1 MNANLE
7 KSLCMGVF
15 LIIGFCFIR
24 ILSGCGMEKTDES
37 KIQDVDYCIVEENDI
52 PEELMGK
59 IQEKKA
65 ADLKIVFEN
74 DEFVYIVRGYGEQET
89 GGYSIQVTDVFLTK
103 NAVVFRSN
111 LVGPAKDAIKS
122 TTPSYPFIVLKI
134 QNMGKNVIFE

>member
-1 MNANLE
+1 MAANL
-7 KSLCMGVF
+7 KKNLCMCVCVM
-15 LIIGFCFIR
+15 IGFCLIK
-24 ILSGCGMEKTDES
+24 ILSGCGIEKTDEG

-65 ADLKIVFEN
+65 ADLKMVFEN
-74 DEFVYIVRGYGEQET
+74 DGVMYIVRGYGEQET

-111 LVGPAKDAIKS
+111 LVGPAKDAVKN
-122 TTPSYPFIVLKI
+122 TTPSYPYIVLKI
-134 QNMGKNVIFE
+134 QNIGKNVIFE